1 MSGSALPYPSPLIGP
16 TETWPIMRH
25 RLSAFTTCGSTA
37 FEHVVMNLRLMP
49 GEYVNS
55 AELKEWVWRNKDHKY
70 VPPELLAAWSFTVNV
85 YAAA

>member
-1 MSGSALPYPSPLIGP
+1 
-16 TETWPIMRH
+16 
-25 RLSAFTTCGSTA
+25 
-37 FEHVVMNLRLMP
+37 MNLRLMP

-55 AELKEWVWRNKDHKY
+55 AELKECVWRNKDHKY